1 MEMSDSPFIALES
14 ALQQAGSQSALAR
27 LCGVSQPAV
36 SKWIQARKHLPAE
49 HVLTVERA
57 TGVSRHLLRPDLY
70 PAEPPASLSA
80 PGGLV
85 GGGAST
91 VSGNRRAI
99 SPRTVR
105 P

>member
-1 MEMSDSPFIALES
+1 MGVERHINTPLA
-14 ALQQAGSQSALAR
+14 AAVRVAGTQSAFAR
-27 LCGVSQPAV
+27 LIGRRQSTVHGWLRDS
-36 SKWIQARKHLPAE
+36 KHLPAE

-91 VSGNRRAI
+91 VSGDRRAI

>member
-1 MEMSDSPFIALES
+1 MSKTPEPAD
-14 ALQQAGSQSALAR
+14 ALQVAVQRASSQSALAR

-36 SKWIQARKHLPAE
+36 SKWVRQGKHLPAE

-70 PAEPPASLSA
+70 PAESPASLSA

-91 VSGNRRAI
+91 VSGDRRAI
-99 SPRTVR
+99 SPHTVR

>member
-1 MEMSDSPFIALES
+1 MKAEASPLAALEE
-14 ALQQAGSQSALAR
+14 AIVRAGSQSALAR
-27 LCGVSQPAV
+27 VCGVGQPAV
-36 SKWIQARKHLPAE
+36 SKWVKRGRSLPAE
-49 HVLTVERA
+49 HVLIVERA

-80 PGGLV
+80 PGSLV

-91 VSGNRRAI
+91 VSGDRRAI

>member
-1 MEMSDSPFIALES
+1 MEMSVSPVIALET
-14 ALQQAGSQSALAR
+14 ALERAGSQSALAR

-36 SKWIQARKHLPAE
+36 SKWVRGRKHLPAE

-70 PAEPPASLSA
+70 PAELPASLSA
-80 PGGLV
+80 PEGLV

-91 VSGNRRAI
+91 VSGDRRAN